1 MLILL
6 VAGVIMSKVVFVTG
20 GGSGIGAATAF
31 RFADAGYQVMICGR
45 TEDKLNTIVEQILA
59 RNQQAS
65 YVVADVGDESAI
77 TSALENCISKYGSL
91 DVLVNN
97 AMAFT
102 YGPLTDMSSSD
113 WRTNFQTTL
122 DGTFWA
128 TRCAMK
134 HMQNKGGAIVNVS
147 SICGDLGTAYMSGY
161 SSSKAALVG
170 FSKAAAAE
178 GAPFNVRVNVVTP
191 AVVATPAT
199 ALMLDDPSTKQQT
212 EKLIPMQRVGQPE
225 EIAEAIYFLGSSAA
239 SYITGVNLP
248 VDGGR
253 VAVLTT
259 ALE

>member
-1 MLILL
+1 
-6 VAGVIMSKVVFVTG
+6 MSKVVFVTG
-20 GGSGIGAATAF
+20 GGSGIGAATAA
-31 RFADAGYQVMICGR
+31 RFAAAGYQVMICGR
-45 TEDKLNTIVEQILA
+45 TEATLQEVVANITAQG
-59 RNQQAS
+59 QQAS
-65 YVVADVGDESAI
+65 YVVANVADEAAVSA
-77 TSALENCISKYGSL
+77 ALEQCISEYGAL

-102 YGPLTDMSSSD
+102 YGPLTDMTTND
-113 WRTNFQTTL
+113 WHANFKTTL

-128 TRCAMK
+128 TRQALQ
-134 HMQNKGGAIVNVS
+134 HMQEKGGAIVNVS
-147 SICGDLGTAYMSGY
+147 SICGELGTAYMAGY

-199 ALMLDDPSTKQQT
+199 AMMLGDPAAKQQT
-212 EKLIPMQRVGQPE
+212 EKLIPMQRVGEPE
-225 EIAEAIYFLGSSAA
+225 EIAEAIFFLGSPAA

-253 VAVLTT
+253 LAVLTT